1 MIVGNTD
8 NEDNIGNFQYPNP
21 AAIYPGIPGVNGA
34 PACERNSYAPEDEV
48 FPIGLEGSIRQLCSI
63 PDWPQFYEF
72 EAPRG
77 LMKP

>member
-48 FPIGLEGSIRQLCSI
+48 KSVQLKTI
-63 PDWPQFYEF
+63 QI
-72 EAPRG
+72 
-77 LMKP
+77 

>member
-8 NEDNIGNFQYPNP
+8 NEDNVGNFQYPNP

-48 FPIGLEGSIRQLCSI
+48 FPL
-63 PDWPQFYEF
+63 FYEF
-72 EAPRG
+72 EAPSGINDGQYFTKLRP
-77 LMKP
+77 L

>member
-48 FPIGLEGSIRQLCSI
+48 FPITPFLSSLSFMNFKRLVVEMMDNILQN
-63 PDWPQFYEF
+63 
-72 EAPRG
+72 
-77 LMKP
+77 